1 MVKAITRW
9 KKIVCE
15 TASVSCQIVGKVDDN
30 RVDKLSKATPP
41 PMIDASRRTRGLQ
54 FTRDGKSVVY
64 AMRENGVDTIWM
76 QPLDGSAGHRGG
88 AVVHAL
94 AFWSCG

>member
-1 MVKAITRW
+1 V
-9 KKIVCE
+9 
-15 TASVSCQIVGKVDDN
+15 
-30 RVDKLSKATPP
+30 
-41 PMIDASRRTRGLQ
+41 IDASRRTRGLQ

-64 AMRENGVDTIWM
+64 AMRENGVDNIWM

-88 AVVHAL
+88 AVVHAV